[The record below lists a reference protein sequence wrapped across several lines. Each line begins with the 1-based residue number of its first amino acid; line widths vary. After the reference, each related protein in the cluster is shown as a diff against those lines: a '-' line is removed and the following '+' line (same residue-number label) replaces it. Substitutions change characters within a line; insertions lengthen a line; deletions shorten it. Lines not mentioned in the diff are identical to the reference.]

1 MLNMKEYKI
10 YSISLST
17 IVHATED
24 KEKVK
29 SAIFNIIPRNLVNKF
44 TINEVNVKGHYGNP
58 ITILNLEINNPDIA
72 NEIFEF
78 IIKSISKEELTLIK
92 NNPSLYCDDRSIF
105 LRIDKQYAYLGT
117 IKLSFLDDVIKIKI
131 NVLNPLVLLSKL

>member
-1 MLNMKEYKI
+1 MKEYKI

-105 LRIDKQYAYLGT
+105 LRIDKQYAYIGT

>member
-117 IKLSFLDDVIKIKI
+117 IRLSFLDDVIKIKI

>member
-29 SAIFNIIPRNLVNKF
+29 SAIFNIIPRNLVNLF
-44 TINEVNVKGHYGNP
+44 TINEINVKGHYGNP
-58 ITILNLEINNPDIA
+58 ITLLSLEVNNPDIT

-78 IIKSISKEELTLIK
+78 IIKSIPKEELALIK

-105 LRIDKQYAYLGT
+105 LRIDKQYAYLGI

-131 NVLNPLVLLSKL
+131 NVLNPLALLSKL